1 MGTDS
6 ADFPTPL
13 SDQRGSGP
21 YELPANPTTSEL
33 HLHDFQPSMNFDHVN
48 NVLDSPLRAQV
59 NDMKAKIKLKRKI
72 KSIRKADLHI

>member
-21 YELPANPTTSEL
+21 YELPDSEAL
-33 HLHDFQPSMNFDHVN
+33 LDDFKPSINFDHLD
-48 NVLDSPLRAQV
+48 NVLDSPLKAQV
-59 NDMKAKIKLKRKI
+59 NDMKAKIQLKRKN
-72 KSIRKADLHI
+72 KSISKADLHIQK